1 MGNCIG
7 RTLNLKFRRERGK
20 DIFVPRGEPP
30 CGVAPYG
37 TAFADMPNLRTEGF
51 EEICEYEV
59 RRPGSLFHVIYY
71 WLWRECVSSDIS
83 LKRICLFRENV
94 SSEKMSLQRI
104 LRREN
109 ISEDISLKRKCI

>member
-1 MGNCIG
+1 
-7 RTLNLKFRRERGK
+7 
-20 DIFVPRGEPP
+20 
-30 CGVAPYG
+30 
-37 TAFADMPNLRTEGF
+37 MPNLRTEGF

-94 SSEKMSLQRI
+94 SSEKMSLQRKC
-104 LRREN
+104 LFREF
-109 ISEDISLKRKCI
+109 SEEKISLKIYL

>member
-71 WLWRECVSSDIS
+71 FYSAS
-83 LKRICLFRENV
+83 LIGIGLLAI
-94 SSEKMSLQRI
+94 MSTSCK
-104 LRREN
+104 N
-109 ISEDISLKRKCI
+109 